1 MNDKKYYV
9 DLIEKICFKYNL
21 SGSLIEK
28 TYIEG
33 ISNNNLTCCYVDGRI
48 KKSKELRRELT
59 SVLNDFLKE
68 YQDTIKPLYS

>member
-9 DLIEKICFKYNL
+9 DLIEKIYFKYNL

-33 ISNNNLTCCYVDGRI
+33 ISNNDLTCCYVDGRI

-68 YQDTIKPLYS
+68 YPDTIKPLYS

>member
-1 MNDKKYYV
+1 MNDKKYYI

-33 ISNNNLTCCYVDGRI
+33 INNNDLTCCYIDGSI
-48 KKSKELRRELT
+48 LIMHSKRNDFK
-59 SVLNDFLKE
+59 SVLDR
-68 YQDTIKPLYS
+68 

>member
-33 ISNNNLTCCYVDGRI
+33 ISNNNLGSITKLVGFRI
-48 KKSKELRRELT
+48 TDIAPPAHVK
-59 SVLNDFLKE
+59 
-68 YQDTIKPLYS
+68 

>member
-9 DLIEKICFKYNL
+9 DLIKKICFKYNL

-33 ISNNNLTCCYVDGRI
+33 ISNNDLTCCYVDGRI
-48 KKSKELRRELT
+48 KKGI
-59 SVLNDFLKE
+59 NICLK
-68 YQDTIKPLYS
+68 

>member
-1 MNDKKYYV
+1 MNDKKYYI

-33 ISNNNLTCCYVDGRI
+33 INNNDLTCCYVDGRI
-48 KKSKELRRELT
+48 KK
-59 SVLNDFLKE
+59 N
-68 YQDTIKPLYS
+68 

>member
-33 ISNNNLTCCYVDGRI
+33 ISNNDLTCCYVDGR
-48 KKSKELRRELT
+48 ELT
-59 SVLNDFLKE
+59 SVLNNFLKE
-68 YQDTIKPLYS
+68 YPNTIKPLYS

>member
-28 TYIEG
+28 TYIKG
-33 ISNNNLTCCYVDGRI
+33 ISNNDLTCCYVDGRI

-59 SVLNDFLKE
+59 SVLSDFLKE
-68 YQDTIKPLYS
+68 YPDTIKPLYS

>member
-9 DLIEKICFKYNL
+9 DLIEKIYFKYNL

-68 YQDTIKPLYS
+68 YPDTIKPLYS

>member
-1 MNDKKYYV
+1 MNDKKYYI

-33 ISNNNLTCCYVDGRI
+33 INNNDLCCNKASSLARSERRWI
-48 KKSKELRRELT
+48 IFLQAKE
-59 SVLNDFLKE
+59 KE
-68 YQDTIKPLYS
+68 SL

>member
-28 TYIEG
+28 HT
-33 ISNNNLTCCYVDGRI
+33 
-48 KKSKELRRELT
+48 
-59 SVLNDFLKE
+59 
-68 YQDTIKPLYS
+68 

>member
-9 DLIEKICFKYNL
+9 DLIEK
-21 SGSLIEK
+21 

-33 ISNNNLTCCYVDGRI
+33 ISNNDLTCCYVDGRI

-68 YQDTIKPLYS
+68 YPDTIKPLYS

>member
-9 DLIEKICFKYNL
+9 DLIEKIYFKYNL

-33 ISNNNLTCCYVDGRI
+33 ISNNDLTCCYVDGRI

-59 SVLNDFLKE
+59 SVLNDFFKE
-68 YQDTIKPLYS
+68 YPDTIKPLYS